1 MYFYRFVIDN
11 WQFSD
16 RVTATDPEDNAIFE
30 ADVAISGSSAIV
42 GSPWKTESSQSQAG
56 TAYLFQRSGSAYL
69 YNRAAGNTWS
79 LTATLV
85 GEGAA
90 T

>member
-56 TAYLFQRSGSAYL
+56 SAYL